1 MGAFPG
7 LYIMSLNLFVL
18 GVVMRNRLFKARI
31 PRALL
36 LVKAGYTSNTSALS
50 VNYHAKCKV
59 FEAQN
64 PTGAEVQI

>member
-1 MGAFPG
+1 
-7 LYIMSLNLFVL
+7 
-18 GVVMRNRLFKARI
+18 MRNRLFKAGI